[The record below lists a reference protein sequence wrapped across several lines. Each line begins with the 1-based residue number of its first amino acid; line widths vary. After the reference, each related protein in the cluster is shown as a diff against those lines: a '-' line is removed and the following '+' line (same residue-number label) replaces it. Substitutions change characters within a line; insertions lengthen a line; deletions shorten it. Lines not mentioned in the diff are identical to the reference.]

1 MTEAARAAL
10 TEAARAALCDA
21 YRALGRRG
29 MMGGSSGN
37 VSVRH
42 ADDKNGDGMLISPS
56 GTTPERIEPGHLVAT
71 ALHAPS
77 PGASSEWALH
87 AALYRADAGI
97 GAVVH
102 THADAC
108 TALACLGEP
117 LPAFHYM
124 VAGFGGGDVRCAPYE
139 TFGTAALAEA
149 AATAMR
155 NRTACLLANH
165 GMVAAGPTLEAAM
178 AAAFDLEMLARQYLL
193 ARSAGQPRLL
203 TPAQMAAA
211 RERFRTYG
219 GGAPA

>member
-1 MTEAARAAL
+1 MTAGAARAAL

-21 YRALGRRG
+21 YRTLGRRG
-29 MMGGSSGN
+29 LMGGSSGN
-37 VSVRH
+37 VSMRH
-42 ADDKNGDGMLISPS
+42 EDGMLISPS
-56 GTTPERIEPGHLVAT
+56 GITPERIEPGHLVAT
-71 ALHAPS
+71 GFDAPA

-87 AALYRADAGI
+87 AALYRADPAR

-108 TALACLGEP
+108 TALACLNEP

-124 VAGFGGGDVRCAPYE
+124 VAGFGGDDVRCAPYA
-139 TFGTAALAEA
+139 TFGTAALAETA
-149 AATAMR
+149 AVAMR

-178 AAAFDLEMLARQYLL
+178 AATLDLEMLAGQYLL

-203 TPAQMAAA
+203 SPAQMAAA
-211 RERFRTYG
+211 RKRFRTYG
-219 GGAPA
+219 ANAPA